1 MAITIIALICKS
13 EPSKGGG
20 GCGAAEMGD
29 GDKGVILAKISGYI
43 YTVIFLTQVL
53 WDF

>member
-1 MAITIIALICKS
+1 MAITIIVLICKS
-13 EPSKGGG
+13 EPDIG

-29 GDKGVILAKISGYI
+29 GDIGVIPAKISGHI
-43 YTVIFLTQVL
+43 YTLIFLTQVL